1 MQLKKA
7 GVIYNKSNFLKEN
20 GIEIYS
26 RENVKKYKLVLLKMQ
41 FKKCLIV
48 TNKKAYLQKIDD
60 IVSDYNNAI
69 HSPRKKRPINIIP
82 DVVLNI
88 ILV

>member
-1 MQLKKA
+1 M
-7 GVIYNKSNFLKEN
+7 ICNKSNFLKEN

-26 RENVKKYKLVLLKMQ
+26 RENVKKYKSELLKMQ

-48 TNKKAYLQKIDD
+48 TNKKVYLQKIDD
-60 IVSDYNNAI
+60 IVSDYNNVG

>member
-1 MQLKKA
+1 
-7 GVIYNKSNFLKEN
+7 
-20 GIEIYS
+20 
-26 RENVKKYKLVLLKMQ
+26 MQ